1 MRAFPSTTFVDNHAH
16 VRIIRRN
23 LMVVFSSAPHASSLD
38 AHGLEWANILLVAHS
53 EPRTS
58 HSSRLT
64 PKIAAAQI
72 CPESRAVPLAHGA

>member
-58 HSSRLT
+58 RLT